1 MNSAPPP
8 AARLAD
14 AARLFNGRRLTLA
27 RQVAGL
33 RKNGLADLIGKTPT
47 AVAGYENGSKRPASA
62 TVAQLALALKV
73 EPAFFMGGDSPQNS
87 VPTPHF
93 RSLRSTTQLIR
104 DQAHAYGCLAADVAA
119 SLEKYVELP
128 GRDVPRYPVPPEEI
142 AVGQPEYA
150 AVRVRGDWELGTGPA
165 GHLIRLLENHGVLVV
180 YSLTQAAAVDAFS
193 IEAGDRPIV
202 LLNPVKQDYYRQR
215 FDVAHELGHLVMHGD
230 SEPGSKIVED
240 QAHRFAAEF
249 LMPADTIIDELPTRA
264 DWNTLFDL
272 KERWG
277 VSLQALLMRCRQL
290 RVMPEN
296 TYQKAMVTLS
306 ARGWRRRE
314 PGEGTATEHPSLLAR
329 SVELLEEAGYATR
342 TLAAQARVPI
352 DIFSTTTA
360 RRPAP
365 DQVHTP
371 QVQATSTDSAKP
383 ADADQAADVTKLN
396 PATMQHRLW
405 VQPQLQHS
413 DNEEGHMATGDI
425 HTSKNGDR
433 WVNKAEG
440 NQRATNSASTKAE
453 AQTSGR
459 EMAIDRGVEHVIHK
473 QDGTIGERN
482 TYPRSR
488 DPRGSKG

>member
-33 RKNGLADLIGKTPT
+33 RKNGLAERIGKTPT

-62 TVAQLALALKV
+62 TVAQLALTLKV
-73 EPAFFMGGDSPQNS
+73 EPSFFIGGDPGQNL

-93 RSLRSTTQLIR
+93 RSLRSTTQLVR
-104 DQAHAYGCLAADVAA
+104 DQAHAYGCLVADVAA

-128 GRDVPRYPVPPEEI
+128 ARDVPRYAVPPEEI
-142 AVGQPEYA
+142 AAGQPEQA
-150 AVRVRGDWELGTGPA
+150 AAQVRAQWQMGAGPA

-180 YSLTQAAAVDAFS
+180 YSLTQSAAVDAFS
-193 IEAGDRPIV
+193 IEAGERPIV

-230 SEPGSKIVED
+230 SEPGSKIVEE

-249 LMPADTIIDELPTRA
+249 LMPAATTIDELPSRA
-264 DWNTLFDL
+264 DWTELFVL

-290 RVMPEN
+290 KVMPES

-329 SVELLEEAGYATR
+329 SVELLEAAGYPSL

-352 DIFSTTTA
+352 DIFNTATARQPVVESSDVDDHAPGGDHATATSPGSTTGLD
-360 RRPAP
+360 PY
-365 DQVHTP
+365 
-371 QVQATSTDSAKP
+371 
-383 ADADQAADVTKLN
+383 LN
-396 PATMQHRLW
+396 
-405 VQPQLQHS
+405 
-413 DNEEGHMATGDI
+413 
-425 HTSKNGDR
+425 
-433 WVNKAEG
+433 
-440 NQRATNSASTKAE
+440 
-453 AQTSGR
+453 
-459 EMAIDRGVEHVIHK
+459 AI
-473 QDGTIGERN
+473 N
-482 TYPRSR
+482 P
-488 DPRGSKG
+488 